1 MTTSSELSILLSPLL
16 ELFEPESVL
25 LIGTT
30 AVTIVKD
37 LHNTRS
43 EVLTKPFQL
52 NQLKNTGSYDLAIVS
67 EITGFLSKREATE
80 WIGSIRNYH
89 STHVILITDRIASR
103 QKGWQ
108 FSDFLALGLKLIGS
122 TEYEDVYSYA
132 IESYQPQKEWLNNRF
147 WANPENY
154 GKYRW

>member
-30 AVTIVKD
+30 AVTTVKD